1 MNIEDEF
8 SKENLTITMAKYEM
22 YYQVALGSL
31 ISQSHAKDMS
41 YDIDFQQALGALYEL
56 FSDLK
61 DFDYVQEVIEKEIQ
75 KQAAIDA
82 VQNFVNEHL
91 DLVKEKKFELEPI
104 INDINDEKFFN
115 VAMIDICNQ
124 QLENQIETWKDIITE
139 DLSQQIVASIRDLE
153 KE

>member
-1 MNIEDEF
+1 
-8 SKENLTITMAKYEM
+8 MAKYEM

-31 ISQSHAKDMS
+31 ISQTHAKDMS

-56 FSDLK
+56 FSDLQ

-91 DLVKEKKFELEPI
+91 ELVKEKKFELEPT
-104 INDINDEKFFN
+104 INAINDEEFFN
-115 VAMIDICNQ
+115 VAMIEVCNK
-124 QLENQIETWKDIITE
+124 QLDKQIETWKDIINDE
-139 DLSQQIVASIRDLE
+139 LCEQIIASIEALE
-153 KE
+153 NK

>member
-153 KE
+153 KD

>member
-8 SKENLTITMAKYEM
+8 SKDNLTITMAKYEM

-31 ISQSHAKDMS
+31 ISQSHAKQMS

-61 DFDYVQEVIEKEIQ
+61 DFDYADEIIEKELQ

-91 DLVKEKKFELEPI
+91 EMVKEKTFELEPI

-115 VAMIDICNQ
+115 VAMIEVCHQ
-124 QLENQIETWKDIITE
+124 QLDNQIQTWKGIITE
-139 DLSQQIVASIRDLE
+139 ELSQQIVASIQDLE
-153 KE
+153 KN